1 LFLRALCDLSGENIR
16 LLRRVAN
23 EKALWKND
31 CVVTIQIAIV
41 LFLLI
46 GAVVVFAFEL
56 MTVDLVG
63 LTVMAILI
71 ITRILTPDQAFSAF
85 SNPAILMIGG
95 LLVISGGLSQSGI
108 PDAIGRKIY
117 RFSGRSLNRL
127 LIFVMSAE
135 VVISAFMNNVAST
148 AMFLPGVTALAKKA
162 KVSPSKLLIP
172 LAYASM
178 LGGTCTLIGTSTN
191 MAVNGLLR
199 AYKIQPFGFFEY
211 TPIGIAI
218 ALVGIVFVLLTSKF
232 ILPDYPSD
240 DLEAVREYVAEAV
253 VLPSSP
259 VIGKSISE
267 LGLERMDLMV
277 IGIIRGE
284 ETITAPSPND
294 RLGEKDLLLVQGA
307 AENVLN
313 IKTMP
318 GLEIKEDTRVRH
330 TIPTNIVEVELAP
343 RSDFTGRSLKE
354 LNFRQHYGL
363 SVIAIYRQ
371 HETVRGKIGSLP
383 LKFGDVL
390 LLQGP
395 QPRLNQIKEDQNV
408 IFLNEVVYH
417 SYRKLKGIVAL
428 SVFGLVVL
436 LGGLGVFP
444 IAAVAFLGALA
455 MILLRALPLKE
466 AYDSVEWP
474 LLMLIA
480 GMMALG
486 MAMESTG
493 TAEFLAK
500 QIIALH
506 QGPSPY
512 YFLAAFFILTVLL
525 TQPLSN
531 AAAALVVLPIAV
543 HVALQQGVNPRSFAM
558 AVSIAASCSFLTPL
572 EPCCALVY
580 NPGKYRM
587 LDFLRAGFGLT
598 LIVFIICMFL
608 IPVFWPF

>member
-1 LFLRALCDLSGENIR
+1 MTIPIAVV
-16 LLRRVAN
+16 LL
-23 EKALWKND
+23 
-31 CVVTIQIAIV
+31 
-41 LFLLI
+41 LLV
-46 GAVVVFAFEL
+46 GSVVVFAFEL

-63 LTVMAILI
+63 LAIMAILI
-71 ITRILTPDQAFSAF
+71 LTKILTPDQAFSAF
-85 SNPAILMIGG
+85 SNPAVMMIGG

-117 RFSGRSLNRL
+117 HYSGRSLNRL
-127 LIFVMSAE
+127 LVFVMAAE
-135 VVISAFMNNVAST
+135 TVVSAFMNNVAAT

-162 KVSPSKLLIP
+162 NVSPSKLLIP

-211 TPIGIAI
+211 TPIGVAI
-218 ALVGIVFVLLTSKF
+218 AVVGILFVLLTSKF
-232 ILPDYPSD
+232 LLPDHPAD
-240 DLEAVREYVAEAV
+240 DLESVREYIVEAV
-253 VLPSSP
+253 VPPSSP
-259 VIGKSISE
+259 LIHKSISE
-267 LGLERMDLMV
+267 LGLEKMDLMAV
-277 IGIIRGE
+277 GIIRGD

-294 RLGEKDLLLVQGA
+294 RLLEKDVLLVQGS
-307 AENVLN
+307 AENVLK
-313 IKTMP
+313 IKTME
-318 GLEIKEDTRVRH
+318 GLEFWADTRAQH
-330 TIPTNIVEVELAP
+330 SISTNIVEVEIAP
-343 RSDFTGRSLKE
+343 RSDFTGQSLQE
-354 LNFRQHYGL
+354 LNFRQHFGL
-363 SVIAIYRQ
+363 SVIGVYRE

-390 LLQGP
+390 LIQGP
-395 QPRLNQIKEDQNV
+395 QPRLNQIKEDQNI
-408 IFLNEVVYH
+408 IFLNEVAYH
-417 SYRKLKGIVAL
+417 TYKKVKGAIAIA
-428 SVFGLVVL
+428 VFGLVVL
-436 LGGLGVFP
+436 LGGIGVFP

-455 MILLRALPLKE
+455 MVLLRALPLKE
-466 AYDSVEWP
+466 AYDSIEWP

-506 QGPSPY
+506 RGPSPY

-543 HVALQQGVNPRSFAM
+543 HVAIEQGVNPRSFAM

-587 LDFLRAGFGLT
+587 MDFLRAGFGLT
-598 LIVFIICMFL
+598 LVVFVICMLL
-608 IPVFWPF
+608 IPILWPF